1 MGRTSIA
8 NASCCLTATNSQQSL
23 PVLKGGDLTVL
34 GFPGRKDP
42 NKIVK
47 GVSTLNKKLEAM
59 MTAQSRGARGRFGK
73 NVSVVVGFTAPYAVY
88 QHEILWYN
96 HPRGGQAKFLEQPA
110 NEMRPVLAST
120 VSTLM
125 SRGAPASLAL
135 LTAGFMLLQR
145 ATALAPIKTGALR
158 KSGFV
163 RLL

>member
-1 MGRTSIA
+1 M
-8 NASCCLTATNSQQSL
+8 
-23 PVLKGGDLTVL
+23 L

-135 LTAGFMLLQR
+135 LTAGLMLLQR
-145 ATALAPIKTGALR
+145 ARSLAPIKTGALR

-163 RLL
+163 RLA